1 MDEVQ
6 TAAVAAWR
14 SYEIFWQKMVD
25 RISARRYT
33 VCIVRKEGITMQEQ
47 YQNMSDLE
55 LVQTYNAVMANA
67 YPGDA
72 ALLEDEIVRRG
83 IEEDDSY
90 PY

>member
-1 MDEVQ
+1 MIQVRTVCIE
-6 TAAVAAWR
+6 R
-14 SYEIFWQKMVD
+14 SELIFWQKMVD

-33 VCIVRKEGITMQEQ
+33 ECIVRKEGITMQEQ